1 LKYAKK
7 FNKMKK
13 LMKYNK
19 KIQNNP
25 KFEEGVSNNVG

>member
-7 FNKMKK
+7 FKK
-13 LMKYNK
+13 NEKTDEIYQ

-25 KFEEGVSNNVG
+25 KFEQVSNNMG